1 MRVYHLLSRVFP
13 RSFTAKVAFLIFLG
27 MHAPAVAML
36 AFFEA
41 GESAAWPGAIGVRFV
56 FLTEVA
62 AMALTALAISGVLA
76 PVYLV
81 NRAVSDY
88 TASRAVALLPG
99 EYRDEVGRLMSNV
112 NALMLDVDAEIDAA
126 TRQAETDPLTGLLN
140 RRGFERMVPERVV
153 GAVLYIDL
161 DHFKAI
167 NDEWGH
173 AAGDAAL
180 VAVSDA
186 LSAALRSR
194 DVLARVGG
202 EEFAVFVDETVEAR
216 ALDLA
221 ERVRERVRDEAR
233 VHGRP
238 VTLSVGLAIAERAAP
253 LREVLA
259 AADAATYE
267 AKTGGRDRVVLA
279 RPVRAA

>member
-1 MRVYHLLSRVFP
+1 V
-13 RSFTAKVAFLIFLG
+13 
-27 MHAPAVAML
+27 
-36 AFFEA
+36 
-41 GESAAWPGAIGVRFV
+41 
-56 FLTEVA
+56 
-62 AMALTALAISGVLA
+62 AMALTACAISGVLA

-81 NRAVSDY
+81 NRAVADY
-88 TASRAVALLPG
+88 TANRSVALLPG
-99 EYRDEVGRLMSNV
+99 EYRDEIGRLMSNV

-126 TRQAETDPLTGLLN
+126 TRQAETDPLTGLMN
-140 RRGFERMVPERVV
+140 RRGFERLVPERLV

-180 VAVSDA
+180 VAVADA

-202 EEFAVFVDETVEAR
+202 EEFAVFIDETVEAR

-221 ERVRERVRDEAR
+221 ERIRVRVRAEVR

-238 VTLSVGLAIAERAAP
+238 VTLSIGIAIAERPAP
-253 LREVLA
+253 RSDILA

-279 RPVRAA
+279 RSHRVTSVGAQRRIGSSGS

>member
-1 MRVYHLLSRVFP
+1 LRVYHHLSRVFP
-13 RSFTAKVAFLIFLG
+13 RSFTAKVAFLIFIG
-27 MHAPAVAML
+27 MQAPAVAVL
-36 AFFEA
+36 AYFEA
-41 GESAAWPGAIGVRFV
+41 SDNAEPHGAMVVRFV
-56 FLTEVA
+56 FFTEVV
-62 AMALTALAISGVLA
+62 AMALTACAISGVLA

-81 NRAVSDY
+81 NRAVADY
-88 TASRAVALLPG
+88 TANRSVALLPA
-99 EYRDEVGRLMSNV
+99 EYRDEIGRLMSNV

-126 TRQAETDPLTGLLN
+126 TRQAETDPLTGLMN
-140 RRGFERMVPERVV
+140 RRGFERLVPERLV
-153 GAVLYIDL
+153 GTVLYIDL

-202 EEFAVFVDETVEAR
+202 EEFAVFIDETVEAR

-221 ERVRERVRDEAR
+221 ERIRARVRDEAR
-233 VHGRP
+233 VQGRP
-238 VTLSVGLAIAERAAP
+238 VTLSIGIAIAERPAP
-253 LREVLA
+253 RCDILA

-279 RPVRAA
+279 RSALVT